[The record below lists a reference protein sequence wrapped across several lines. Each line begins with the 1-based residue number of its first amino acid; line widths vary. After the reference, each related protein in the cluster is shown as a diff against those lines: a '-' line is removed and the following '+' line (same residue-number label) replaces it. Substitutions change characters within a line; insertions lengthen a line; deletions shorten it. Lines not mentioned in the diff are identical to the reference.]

1 MVKLFGLCVLAG
13 VLVAGM
19 LFPVAGSL
27 GVISNRSGDTVSA
40 ISSQMLAQPPPAV
53 TTITDRSGKPIAHL
67 YDQNRVPV
75 APNQISDTMKA
86 AITSIEDR
94 RFFDHEGVDW
104 PGTMRA
110 AASNRA
116 SGQISQGGSTL
127 TQQYVKNYQ
136 MHVLAADD
144 PVKQAKAV
152 EQTPARK
159 MREIRIAL
167 QLEKRLDKQE
177 ILARYLNVVPFGNQ
191 TYGISAAAQTYF
203 ATTPDKLSVPQ
214 AALLAGMVNSP
225 SALNPE
231 DNPEEAV
238 QRRNTVIDSMQEQG
252 RIDPRSADEAR
263 AAPLELAS
271 PLGSV
276 PNGCVGAGPADG
288 FFCKYVIN
296 YLERAGFSEQQLEKG
311 GYTIR
316 TSLDEGA
323 TQAAKQAAEKEV
335 PKNTKGIANVM
346 TVVEPGEDKHQVRAL
361 VANRDFGMEP
371 DKGQTA
377 YALPSGIAK
386 FGAGSIYKTFTAA
399 AGLEQGMGIKDVIPA
414 PGNYTSKTYKNGT
427 SPYTVGNAEG
437 IKPGPRTLQDAL
449 ATSPNTA
456 FVALQERIGLG
467 PVVDMATRLG
477 MRQTMTRTNTSGQS
491 VAANGS
497 NGPTQAESVLENN
510 VGAFTLGY
518 APTSPLELGNVSA
531 TLMSGGTW
539 CPPTPIE
546 QITDRSGKPVSIT
559 EAPCEQAVDRE
570 LANGMAAGM
579 SKDDKSGGTSEQAA
593 SGAGWKRPVLGK
605 TGTTES
611 HQSAGFIG
619 ATPQFA
625 GSVLTF
631 SDGGRPQGICDSTP
645 PRLCGSNGN
654 IYGGKVP
661 ARTWYNGMK
670 QIHEGL
676 PVLELPGATPRYST
690 GGQEPHVPDVVGM
703 DADDARARL
712 SEAGYPIEEQ
722 PVDSENPQGTVSSQT
737 PRGAASPGE
746 RITVRIS
753 TGHVPTPAP
762 EPPAPK

>member
-1 MVKLFGLCVLAG
+1 MKLFGLCVLAG

-27 GVISNRSGDTVSA
+27 GVVSNRSGDTVSSIA
-40 ISSQMLAQPPPAV
+40 SQMLTQPPPAV

-67 YDQNRVPV
+67 YDQNRTPV
-75 APNQISDTMKA
+75 APDQISNTMKA

-136 MHVLAADD
+136 MHVLAAED

-191 TYGISAAAQTYF
+191 TYGVSAAARTYF
-203 ATTPDKLSVPQ
+203 NTTPDKLTVPQ

-231 DNPEEAV
+231 DKPEEAT
-238 QRRNTVIDSMQEQG
+238 QRRNTVIDAMQEQH
-252 RIDPRSADEAR
+252 RLDPRAADEAR
-263 AAPLELAS
+263 QAPLELAS
-271 PLGSV
+271 PLSSI

-288 FFCKYVIN
+288 FFCKYVVD
-296 YLERAGFSEQQLEKG
+296 YLERAGFSQQQLENG

-323 TQAAKQAAEKEV
+323 TQEAKKAAEKEV
-335 PKNTKGIANVM
+335 PKDTKGIANVM
-346 TVVEPGEDKHQVRAL
+346 TVVEPGEDKHKVRAL
-361 VANRDFGMEP
+361 VANRDFGLQG
-371 DKGQTA
+371 DQGQTA

-399 AGLEQGMGIKDVIPA
+399 AGLEEGMGIKDRIPA
-414 PGNYTSKTYKNGT
+414 PGSYTSKIYKNG
-427 SPYTVGNAEG
+427 SRPYTVGNAEG
-437 IKPGPRTLQDAL
+437 VKPGPRSLQDAL

-456 FVALQERIGLG
+456 FVALQERVGLN
-467 PVVDMATRLG
+467 PTVDMATRLG
-477 MRQTMTRTNTSGQS
+477 MRQTMTRSNTSGEP

-497 NGPTQAESVLENN
+497 NGPTQAESVKEKN

-518 APTSPLELGNVSA
+518 APTSPLELGNVAA
-531 TLMSGGTW
+531 TVISGGTW
-539 CPPTPIE
+539 CPPTPISE
-546 QITDRSGKPVSIT
+546 ITNRDGKPVSIT
-559 EAPCEQAVDRE
+559 EAPCEQVVDRE
-570 LANGMAAGM
+570 LANSLAVGM
-579 SKDDKSGGTSEQAA
+579 SKDDKTGGTSEQAA
-593 SGAGWKRPVLGK
+593 NGSGWKRPVMGK

-611 HQSAGFIG
+611 YQSAGFIG

-631 SDGGRPQGICDSTP
+631 TDGGRPQGICDSTP

-661 ARTWYNGMK
+661 ARTWYNAMK
-670 QIHEGL
+670 PIHEGL
-676 PVLELPGATPRYST
+676 PVLQLPEATPRYSS

-703 DADDARARL
+703 DADTARTTLR
-712 SEAGYPIEEQ
+712 EAGYPIEEQ
-722 PVDSENPQGTVSSQT
+722 SVDSENPQDTVSSQT
-737 PRGAASPGE
+737 PRGAADPGE
-746 RITVRIS
+746 RITIRIS

-762 EPPAPK
+762 EPPSPR